1 MLLAQRVVLVVT
13 QSVLDIILV
22 APVTAVAVA
31 EETQTG
37 HFSQT
42 VDEIGQCL

>member
-1 MLLAQRVVLVVT
+1 MVLVVT

-22 APVTAVAVA
+22 APVTALAVA

-37 HFSQT
+37 HFPQT
-42 VDEIGQCL
+42 VWMRLDSVCRQ